1 LASIGSPSGGFARE
15 VAVDPSP
22 DADDAAIFAARLV
35 PRRSF
40 TPAAARRLLVATFV
54 ASALFSLPFYL
65 AGAWP
70 IVGFLGLDVAALWFA
85 FRLSFRA
92 ARAYED
98 YRLTYLELEFTR
110 VSAHGA
116 RREWRF
122 NPAWVM
128 LERGDAGTAAE
139 RLALRSGGRRHQIAS
154 FLGPDEKAAFA
165 DDLGRAL
172 GEARRGRRFGA

>member
-1 LASIGSPSGGFARE
+1 
-15 VAVDPSP
+15 VDPSP
-22 DADDAAIFAARLV
+22 DADHAAIFAARLF

-70 IVGFLGLDVAALWFA
+70 IVGFLGLDVALLWLA
-85 FRLSFRA
+85 FRASFRA

-98 YRLTYLELEFTR
+98 YRLTYLELEFAR

-122 NPAWVM
+122 NPVWVT
-128 LERGDAGTAAE
+128 LERGEAGPTAE
-139 RLALRSGGRRHQIAS
+139 RLALRSGGRRHEIAS
-154 FLGPDEKAAFA
+154 FLGAAEKAAFA
-165 DDLGRAL
+165 GDLGRAL
-172 GEARRGRRFGA
+172 GEARRGPRRSDEFRTPPAV

>member
-1 LASIGSPSGGFARE
+1 MRPDCLAPCAPYSWRRSGRQAAASPGRLLWTPALTPTTLRF
-15 VAVDPSP
+15 SP
-22 DADDAAIFAARLV
+22 RVCFRAARS
-35 PRRSF
+35 PRR
-40 TPAAARRLLVATFV
+40 RRVDC
-54 ASALFSLPFYL
+54 SLFSLPFYL

-128 LERGDAGTAAE
+128 LERGDAGTA
-139 RLALRSGGRRHQIAS
+139 
-154 FLGPDEKAAFA
+154 
-165 DDLGRAL
+165 
-172 GEARRGRRFGA
+172 